1 MEYIQC
7 TRSLADV
14 FDLSGV
20 VLYRVRRKN
29 RVSFVYMQLSRLPA
43 LFVEGAI
50 CSSIFIV
57 GLCQKSDGCRS
68 VGLHTNAR

>member
-57 GLCQKSDGCRS
+57 GLCQNYGDIQM
-68 VGLHTNAR
+68 